1 MKKTKPLTGSQKRKQ
16 KRDQKE
22 KEEQEERELVADV
35 ERLKLG
41 PSPLWKFIVDYADIF
56 EKHVLLSG
64 KLNRSDIKMFYE
76 CCRASRRAVMRAKIE
91 LSCTFSV
98 KELSSVSTLEMAW
111 DRFPWGARK
120 DDDRFDDEDNA
131 LDQNYFSARVC
142 ETNDLALLKWAREVK
157 QCDWNWKTTAVASGL
172 GNLAILTYAIE
183 NECEC
188 DERACAL
195 SAKFNTLQCLVYLRK
210 KNCPWDERVCAFAH
224 ENAHVD
230 VLAFAVETKCP
241 GFQAYERFVPK

>member
-1 MKKTKPLTGSQKRKQ
+1 MGQGSKTL
-16 KRDQKE
+16 
-22 KEEQEERELVADV
+22 
-35 ERLKLG
+35 
-41 PSPLWKFIVDYADIF
+41 
-56 EKHVLLSG
+56 
-64 KLNRSDIKMFYE
+64 
-76 CCRASRRAVMRAKIE
+76 RR
-91 LSCTFSV
+91 
-98 KELSSVSTLEMAW
+98 
-111 DRFPWGARK
+111 
-120 DDDRFDDEDNA
+120 
-131 LDQNYFSARVC
+131 
-142 ETNDLALLKWAREVK
+142 
-157 QCDWNWKTTAVASGL
+157 NWKTTAVASGL